1 VRADSVDLVH
11 EVLHAGDTVLAEAV
25 LNDLVV
31 EQRQTLLVDLTE
43 STLVDQFTNRLECW
57 VSVRQVWLHALEH
70 LSGCLGR
77 LHENTHVV
85 LDQTHEAHDL
95 LGLWVHV
102 SETTDADNEEEL
114 GLSIHEVV
122 ASSLGL
128 AVHANTLGSDG
139 AVLLDVLSGLVVSL
153 GALDLPVLLGL
164 DSSSC
169 CCSC

>member
-1 VRADSVDLVH
+1 MGHISNMGR
-11 EVLHAGDTVLAEAV
+11 
-25 LNDLVV
+25 
-31 EQRQTLLVDLTE
+31 
-43 STLVDQFTNRLECW
+43 NRHRMRDDCKIVIITTFFRTAHLKSAHHNATHLECW

-153 GALDLPVLLGL
+153 GALDLPVLGEEYHKQFLK
-164 DSSSC
+164 
-169 CCSC
+169 